1 MMKYPI
7 GIQSFPDIRE
17 RGFVY
22 VDKTAYVYRMALMG
36 KTYFLSRPRR
46 FGKSLLVSTMEAYF
60 LGRKELFNGLAIEQL
75 ETEWETYPVLHLDL
89 NTGKYD
95 KEADLDDFLNDSL
108 AQWEQV
114 YGSSPT
120 EVNAELRFKGIIRR
134 AYEQTGKQVVVL
146 VDEYDKPLLA
156 TIDNKP
162 LHEAYRNTLKAFF
175 SVLKTMDACIRFGFI
190 TGVSK
195 FSHVSIFS
203 DLNNP
208 DDISMDPRYVDI
220 CGVSEEELHTYFDSS
235 IRELADANGMTFE
248 EACERLR
255 KQYDGY
261 HFRENS
267 VGIYNPFSLLNTF
280 AKGIFNDYWFATGT
294 PTFLVKLLQ
303 SKNYK
308 LGDLEGKKVM
318 SDMLTAPATSASNPI
333 PVLYQSGYLTI
344 KDYDRNMRIYT
355 LGFPNEEVERG
366 FLNFLL
372 PYYTPIGDDDKASFL
387 SDFVVAVNEGRPE
400 DFLLLMQTMLAG
412 RDYRIAG
419 DAEKYFQNT
428 FYLIFQLLGFNVQV
442 EQATGQGRIDITIQT
457 EDYIYIIELK
467 LDKTAEEALCQIKE
481 NNYARPFQTDKR
493 KLYLIGV
500 NFSSE
505 TRTVE
510 KWVVEAVS

>member
-7 GIQSFPDIRE
+7 GIQSFEKLRTN
-17 RGFVY
+17 GYVY
-22 VDKTAYVYRMALMG
+22 VDKTALVYQITRDMNVH
-36 KTYFLSRPRR
+36 FLSRPRR

-60 LGRKELFNGLAIEQL
+60 LGRKDLFKGLAMEKL
-75 ETEWETYPVLHLDL
+75 ETEWNTYPVLHLDL

-114 YGSSPT
+114 YGTSPT
-120 EVNAELRFKGIIRR
+120 EVNAELRFKGGIRR

-146 VDEYDKPLLA
+146 VDEYDKPLLSS
-156 TIDNKP
+156 IDNEP
-162 LHEAYRNTLKAFF
+162 LHTAYRNTLKAFF
-175 SVLKTMDACIRFGFI
+175 SVLKTMDTCIRFGFI

-235 IRELADANGMTFE
+235 IRELADANGMTYE
-248 EACERLR
+248 ETCEKLR

-267 VGIYNPFSLLNTF
+267 VGIYNPFNLLNTF
-280 AKGIFNDYWFATGT
+280 AKDVFNDYWFTTGT

-318 SDMLTAPATSASNPI
+318 SDVLTAPAASASNPI

-387 SDFVVAVNEGRPE
+387 SGFVMAVNEGRPE

-428 FYLIFQLLGFNVQV
+428 FYLVFQLLGFNVQV
-442 EQATGQGRIDITIQT
+442 EQATSQGRMDITIQT
-457 EDYIYIIELK
+457 KDYIYIIELK
-467 LDKTAEEALCQIKE
+467 LDKTAEEALRQIKD
-481 NNYARPFQTDKR
+481 NQYARPFQSDKR

-510 KWVVEAVS
+510 KWVVAER

>member
-1 MMKYPI
+1 MASVLGLSRLFLCWMKI
-7 GIQSFPDIRE
+7 NH
-17 RGFVY
+17 
-22 VDKTAYVYRMALMG
+22 
-36 KTYFLSRPRR
+36 FLSRPRR

-60 LGRKELFNGLAIEQL
+60 LGRKDLFKGLAIEQL
-75 ETEWETYPVLHLDL
+75 ETEWKTHPVLHLDL

-114 YGSSPT
+114 YGSRPT

-134 AYEQTGKQVVVL
+134 AYEQTGSQVVVL

-162 LHEAYRNTLKAFF
+162 LHNVYRNTLKAFF
-175 SVLKTMDACIRFGFI
+175 SVLKSLDACIRFSFI

-203 DLNNP
+203 DLNNL

-220 CGVSEEELHTYFDSS
+220 CGISEQELHTYFDNS
-235 IRELADANGMTFE
+235 IHELADANGMTYE
-248 EACERLR
+248 EACEKLR

-267 VGIYNPFSLLNTF
+267 IGVYNPFSLLNTF

-303 SKNYK
+303 QYDYELHELKGIYVD
-308 LGDLEGKKVM
+308 GDSLSSVDEEY
-318 SDMLTAPATSASNPI
+318 DDPI
-333 PVLYQSGYLTI
+333 PVLFQSGYLTI
-344 KDYDRNMRIYT
+344 AGYDPE
-355 LGFPNEEVERG
+355 LGYRLDFPNQEVERG
-366 FLNFLL
+366 FFRFLV
-372 PYYTPIGDDDKASFL
+372 PYYTSQQKSSVKGILNKMTS
-387 SDFVVAVNEGRPE
+387 AVRGGRPDE
-400 DFLLLMQTMLAG
+400 LLQVIQTMLAG
-412 RDYRIAG
+412 RSYMVAG
-419 DAEKYFQNT
+419 ADKEKDFQNT
-428 FYLIFQLLGFNVQV
+428 LYLIFILLGYNVQV
-442 EQATGQGRIDITIQT
+442 EQATSQGRMDITIQT
-457 EDYIYIIELK
+457 KDYIYIIELK
-467 LDKTAEEALCQIKE
+467 LDKTAEEALCQIKD
-481 NNYARPFQTDKR
+481 NHYARPFQSDRR

-510 KWVVEAVS
+510 KWVVEER

>member
-60 LGRKELFNGLAIEQL
+60 LGRKELFKGLAIGKL
-75 ETEWETYPVLHLDL
+75 ETEWVKYPVLHLDL
-89 NTGKYD
+89 STGKYD